1 MATSNPLLNDL
12 PMALYPLALSPRH
25 DPPPL
30 CRDRSPYA
38 CIPLPPVHDHGD
50 RCHTTLTSIHPLLQ
64 CSPKPTVKFNLR
76 HHPSTMAL
84 PHDHRRRSLSEP
96 ATHPPLPCLNISTHL
111 LPYSIVVLPSQPHL
125 PNSFVTVS
133 DVLCTLYRALS
144 MGVTHDELDQL
155 PSDDV
160 RSQVK
165 AVYERRVHAHPD
177 WWTRESEK
185 RWGIRRI
192 DLLLGQTRFM
202 GLSVAEKRRDAL
214 VLNVC

>member
-1 MATSNPLLNDL
+1 
-12 PMALYPLALSPRH
+12 MALYPPAQSPRR

-38 CIPLPPVHDHGD
+38 CIPLPPIHDHGD

-64 CSPKPTVKFNLR
+64 YSLKPTIKFDL
-76 HHPSTMAL
+76 HHPPSTIAL
-84 PHDHRRRSLSEP
+84 PRRSLSEP
-96 ATHPPLPCLNISTHL
+96 ATQPPLPCLNISSHL

-133 DVLCTLYRALS
+133 DVLRALHRALS
-144 MGVTHDELDQL
+144 MGVTRDELHEL
-155 PSDDV
+155 PSEDV
-160 RSQVK
+160 RSQVG
-165 AVYERRVHAHPD
+165 AVYERRVGAHSD
-177 WWTRESEK
+177 WRTRESEK

-202 GLSVAEKRRDAL
+202 GLSVANKRRD
-214 VLNVC
+214 VLISNVC